1 MPDLPTG
8 TVTFLF
14 TDVQGSTKLLHEIGD
29 EAYAQVLSE
38 HHRLCREAWEA
49 HSGVEVDTAG
59 DAFFVAFA
67 RASDAVTAAAAAQDA
82 LSSEPLRVRMGLHTG
97 QVLVGETGYVGME
110 VHRAARIAASAHG
123 GQVILS
129 RATAELVE
137 LELMDLGEHRFKDL
151 AAPERV
157 YQLGEGEFPPLKS
170 LYRTNLPIP
179 ASSFLGRER
188 ELLELVA
195 LLTRED
201 VRLVTLT
208 GPGGTG
214 KTRLALQAA
223 AEASD
228 AFPDGVWWVALASL
242 RDPRMALSAV
252 ALAVEVKEEPG
263 RELADL
269 LVERLGGK
277 KALLL
282 LDNAEHLLPDLA
294 SELSPLVRD
303 AGTPTW
309 LVTSR
314 ERLLIQGEH
323 AYAVPTLEEETGIAL
338 FLERAAAAGSPL
350 EATEAVRELCLRL
363 DNLPLA
369 LELAAARTV
378 LFSPE

>member
-151 AAPERV
+151 AKAERV
-157 YQLGEGEFPPLKS
+157 YQLGKDVFPGLKS
-170 LYRTNLPIP
+170 LHRTNLPVP
-179 ASSFLGRER
+179 ATPFLGRDR
-188 ELLELVA
+188 ELADVVE
-195 LLTRED
+195 LLTRPD
-201 VRLVTLT
+201 VRLLTFT
-208 GPGGTG
+208 GPGGSG

-223 AEASD
+223 AEVADS
-228 AFPDGVWWVALASL
+228 FPDGLTWVPLAAL
-242 RDPRMALSAV
+242 RDPALVLPSV
-252 ALAVEVKEEPG
+252 AHALEIREQPDQPLAETLITQLRG
-263 RELADL
+263 RKPL
-269 LVERLGGK
+269 LV
-277 KALLL
+277 
-282 LDNAEHLLPDLA
+282 LDNAEHLLPDA
-294 SELSPLVRD
+294 
-303 AGTPTW
+303 
-309 LVTSR
+309 
-314 ERLLIQGEH
+314 
-323 AYAVPTLEEETGIAL
+323 
-338 FLERAAAAGSPL
+338 
-350 EATEAVRELCLRL
+350 
-363 DNLPLA
+363 
-369 LELAAARTV
+369 
-378 LFSPE
+378 